1 MINRVMK
8 LKKSSLKLVVL
19 SKYDFIEQRN
29 KESDY
34 MKKLN
39 ALILGLGL
47 TVASVAANAAGYGV
61 IDLAKVVESS
71 TYLKQQNASLNQSVK
86 PTTTKLEQ
94 LGKELEGLQRQA
106 QTQGQKMK
114 EDDIKKLQSQY
125 QSKLNEFN
133 STQQGLQSR
142 VQTSLQSMNTT
153 FETRVKQAAEQL
165 RKENNLDFVL
175 NKNSTVAYDP
185 KYDLTDKMIQKV
197 NSMK

>member
-1 MINRVMK
+1 MTSLVTK
-8 LKKSSLKLVVL
+8 LKRFSLKSVVL
-19 SKYDFIEQRN
+19 SKYDLTKHAIRTQI
-29 KESDY
+29 K

-39 ALILGLGL
+39 ILMLGLGL
-47 TVASVAANAAGYGV
+47 TVSAMTNAAGYGV

-86 PTTTKLEQ
+86 PTTTRLEQ

-114 EDDIKKLQSQY
+114 EDDIKKLQTQY

-133 STQQGLQSR
+133 STQQGLQSK
-142 VQTSLQSMNTT
+142 VQTSLQGMNST
-153 FETRVKQAAEQL
+153 FESRVKQAAEQL
-165 RKENNLDFVL
+165 RKENNLDFIL
-175 NKNSTVAYDP
+175 NKNSTVAYDA